1 MPLTIRPLTLQDIP
15 ADVIQDG
22 KKSRLIFRDGGLYF
36 GGFLDD
42 KLVSLIYLVIHKNG
56 NATIGTNYTLKEYR
70 GRGYFTE
77 LNKFTLKYARD
88 QGVKSITL
96 NCLEDSVGIHLKQGA
111 RVWKTTTTIYWL
123 VYDLKG

>member
-1 MPLTIRPLTLQDIP
+1 MLFTIKPLTLRDIP
-15 ADVIQDG
+15 SEIIQDG
-22 KKSRLIFRDGGLYF
+22 KKSRLIFRDGGFYF

-70 GRGYFTE
+70 GKGYFTE
-77 LNKFTLKYARD
+77 LNKFTLKYAWD

-111 RVWKTTTTIYWL
+111 RVWKTTKTIFW
-123 VYDLKG
+123 VIYDGKH